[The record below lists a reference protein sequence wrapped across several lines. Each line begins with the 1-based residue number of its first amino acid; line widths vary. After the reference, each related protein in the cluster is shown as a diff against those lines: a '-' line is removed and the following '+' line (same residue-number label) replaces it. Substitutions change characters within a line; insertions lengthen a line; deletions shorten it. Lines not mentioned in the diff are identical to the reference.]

1 MKRGLYEQGFDELD
15 RAILEELQVNGRMS
29 NADLA
34 RKVHL
39 SQPAIHQR
47 LKKLEKRGII
57 KRVVAVLNRQ
67 AIGYD
72 LLGFIHVSLESHLP
86 ESMQAFQQAICEMD
100 AVLECHH
107 LTGDYD
113 VLLKVVALD
122 HQDLERLVYE
132 KIMNLP
138 GVQRIQTNVVVREV
152 KDTDV
157 LSLR

>member
-15 RAILEELQVNGRMS
+15 RAILEELQVNGRIS

-39 SQPAIHQR
+39 SQPAIHNR

-57 KRVVAVLNRQ
+57 QEVVAVLNRQ
-67 AIGYD
+67 SIGYD
-72 LLGFIHVSLESHLP
+72 LLGFIHVSLENHLP
-86 ESMQAFQQAICEMD
+86 DKVHAFQQAICEMSE
-100 AVLECHH
+100 VLECHH

-122 HQDLERLVYE
+122 QQDFEHLVYQ
-132 KIMNLP
+132 KIMTLP
-138 GVQRIQTNVVVREV
+138 GVQRIQTNMVVREV
-152 KDTDV
+152 KNTST
-157 LSLR
+157 LSLK

>member
-15 RAILEELQVNGRMS
+15 RAILEELQVNGRIS

-47 LKKLEKRGII
+47 LKKLEKRGMI
-57 KRVVAVLNRQ
+57 KQVVAVLNRQ

-72 LLGFIHVSLESHLP
+72 VLGFIQVSLDSHLP
-86 ESMQAFQQAICEMD
+86 EPMQAFQQAICEM
-100 AVLECHH
+100 AEVLECHH

-132 KIMNLP
+132 KIMTLP